1 METTVYGECI
11 GARDAA
17 LVRICDLA
25 NEGCA
30 LEADLPETVLDSEFT
45 LWIGAIGPISATAS
59 RSQEKNKVA
68 VRFKEPLDGRIL
80 KHFNCG

>member
-11 GARDAA
+11 GARDTAQ
-17 LVRICDLA
+17 VRICDLA

-30 LEADLPETVLDSEFT
+30 LEADLPEAVLDSEFT

-59 RSQEKNKVA
+59 RSQENRVA

-80 KHFNCG
+80 KHFSCG